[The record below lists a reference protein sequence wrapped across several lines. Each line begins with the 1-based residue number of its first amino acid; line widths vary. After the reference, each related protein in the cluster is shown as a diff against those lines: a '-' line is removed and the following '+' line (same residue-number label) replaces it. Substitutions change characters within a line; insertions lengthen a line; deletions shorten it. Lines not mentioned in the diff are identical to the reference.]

1 MSFRV
6 RATAPVYYD
15 NVLHTP
21 NKRPEFVILKEEHFH
36 ADSMEWLDGPPAKKK
51 VPGKAPARARETA
64 DGEAVGNA
72 DGDAAQNADDLTD

>member
-1 MSFRV
+1 
-6 RATAPVYYD
+6 
-15 NVLHTP
+15 
-21 NKRPEFVILKEEHFH
+21 
-36 ADSMEWLDGPPAKKK
+36 MEWLDGPPAKKK